1 MSLTSTVQPTRT
13 RQSTARP
20 VPRWARHAAELA
32 ALAPVASS
40 LWRLPLMFG
49 ISMGMDAEMKADMMS
64 HPFWQRLG
72 YLGTLGI
79 LTDGLAFLTLGLV
92 RGWGEIWPR
101 WIPVLRGRAMPP
113 AVALAPAIIGG
124 ITATVLFTY
133 MAFIW
138 NGNMEFGYTGWAI
151 LQTCCYAPL
160 VLWGPLVL
168 LVTAHYYRRRTA
180 GRGERRPE
188 TETPNR

>member
-1 MSLTSTVQPTRT
+1 MSLTHAGRPPRPQS
-13 RQSTARP
+13 STARA
-20 VPRWARHAAELA
+20 VPGWAQAAARLA
-32 ALAPVASS
+32 ALSPVASS

-49 ISMGMDAEMKADMMS
+49 VSMGMDAEMMADMMS

-72 YLGTLGI
+72 YLGGLGV

-101 WIPVLRGRAMPP
+101 WIPWLRGRSIPV
-113 AVALAPAIIGG
+113 AVALVPAIVGG
-124 ITATVLFTY
+124 VAATIMFTL

-138 NGNMEFGYTGWAI
+138 NGNMSDGFTGWAI

-168 LVTAHYYRRRTA
+168 VVAAHYYRRRTQPH
-180 GRGERRPE
+180 GDIVEDRYRMG
-188 TETPNR
+188 

>member
-1 MSLTSTVQPTRT
+1 MSLTSAVRPPRT

-20 VPRWARHAAELA
+20 VPGWAWTAAHLA

-49 ISMGMDAEMKADMMS
+49 VSMGMDAEFMADMMS

-72 YLGTLGI
+72 YLGALGL

-92 RGWGEIWPR
+92 RGWGEVWPR
-101 WIPVLRGRAMPP
+101 WIPVLRGRSIP
-113 AVALAPAIIGG
+113 AAVTLVPAIVGG
-124 ITATVLFTY
+124 VAATVLFTI

-138 NGNMEFGYTGWAI
+138 NGNMVDGYTGWAI

-168 LVTAHYYRRRTA
+168 LVAGHYYRRRVQPPSRTM
-180 GRGERRPE
+180 EVS
-188 TETPNR
+188 